1 MKKDPSLENGTRKS
15 ISSIPSNVY
24 ITEGFFLCLCAYK
37 CLIHLIIEILFVQLY
52 YAELSLS
59 HSATRSLAYYLL
71 LENLKKI
78 AF

>member
-1 MKKDPSLENGTRKS
+1 MALEN
-15 ISSIPSNVY
+15 PFLVY
-24 ITEGFFLCLCAYK
+24 HLMCILQKGFLCLYAYK

-59 HSATRSLAYYLL
+59 HSATRSLVLNNRDVL

-78 AF
+78 TF